1 MADGADP
8 LRAPAIEVE
17 RKFLVTGD
25 GWRAQAGTRS
35 HIEQAYLA
43 RTAEREIRV
52 RIIDGRDAVLTVKS
66 ARPDMIRREVECPL
80 PPDKA
85 RELIA
90 MADGRIEK
98 YRHRIAAGG
107 ALCWEVD
114 EFIVTGRSTDGR
126 STDGRSTDGQSTG
139 GGLILAEIE
148 LPAPDTP
155 FDRPDWLGREV
166 TGDPAYYNAVL
177 AGGCPQ

>member
-1 MADGADP
+1 MADGDDP

-66 ARPDMIRREVECPL
+66 ARADVIRREVECPL

-114 EFIVTGRSTDGR
+114 EFIAAGGLTGD
-126 STDGRSTDGQSTG
+126 
-139 GGLILAEIE
+139 GLILAEIE
-148 LPAPDTP
+148 LPAPDTR

-177 AGGCPQ
+177 AGGCTQ

>member
-1 MADGADP
+1 VADGANP

-66 ARPDMIRREVECPL
+66 ARADLIRREVECPL

-114 EFIVTGRSTDGR
+114 EFIVTGRSIEGR
-126 STDGRSTDGQSTG
+126 SME

-166 TGDPAYYNAVL
+166 TGDPAYYNAAL